1 MTWNY
6 RLCKST
12 YKDNDY
18 DEVSY
23 EIKEAYYNKAG
34 QVWAVTEN
42 RAGVFGET
50 VEEAKRCLEMMK
62 RAFEEDVLD
71 MDTFVFAKADF
82 EEGEEE

>member
-18 DEVSY
+18 EEVGY
-23 EIKEAYYNKAG
+23 EIKEVYYNKAG

-42 RAGVFGET
+42 RVGVFGET
-50 VEEAKRCLEMMK
+50 VEEAKRCFEKMN

-71 MDTFVFAKADF
+71 MDTLVFAKADF
-82 EEGEEE
+82 EGEEE